1 LIDFVI
7 FCMYYMIWKEV
18 TMKMNFLEKIDRLMF
33 DRGIN
38 RHTLAAQSG
47 IPYTTI
53 MGLYTKGYDKVQLST
68 LKRLC
73 DYFGVSLDY
82 LVTEDIPPAVVIT
95 HEEQSLLTTYRT
107 MNSLGQEE
115 VTRYADYCATKPE
128 YQKNTQSEA
137 E

>member
-1 LIDFVI
+1 MIDFEI

-53 MGLYTKGYDKVQLST
+53 MGLYTKGYDKIQLST

-95 HEEQSLLTTYRT
+95 HEEQSLLTTYRS

-128 YQKNTQSEA
+128 YQKKYQSEA

>member
-1 LIDFVI
+1 
-7 FCMYYMIWKEV
+7 
-18 TMKMNFLEKIDRLMF
+18 MNLLEKIDLLMF
-33 DRGIN
+33 DRGLN
-38 RHTLAAQSG
+38 KRTLAKESG

-53 MGLYTKGYDKVQLST
+53 VHLYTNGYEKAQLST

-73 DYFGVSLDY
+73 DFFGVSLDY
-82 LVTEDIPPAVVIT
+82 LAMEDIPPAVVIT
-95 HEEQSLLTTYRT
+95 HEEQSLLTTYRS

-128 YQKNTQSEA
+128 YQKKYQSEA